1 MDFRLQKLPI
11 SPRYFLPSLLLI
23 VLSWLPPAQAIA
35 QSSMERAS
43 LPRTIDAT
51 ERLQRGD
58 LSSFTRLRFLTTLDF
73 PPYNYLS
80 TDGRL
85 TGFNVDLTRA
95 LCRELGV
102 ENLCQIQ
109 ALPWEDLEKSLAN
122 NNGEAVIAGR
132 LADTK
137 ARGVFAFSRPYLRT
151 AARLIVKKGE
161 KLDITGGLAKTA
173 VGVAGGTAH
182 EQMLRA
188 YFPKAQIV
196 AVGGS
201 EAAAQL
207 LISGKAGAVFG
218 DASTLSF
225 WLTSANSKDCC
236 EFGSGPFFSDAFL
249 GTGMRIAVRAEDTA
263 LEQSLN
269 FAIKNL
275 QDKGALD
282 EIYLKYFPLG
292 IY

>member
-1 MDFRLQKLPI
+1 MDFRVQKLPTFA
-11 SPRYFLPSLLLI
+11 RNFLPSALLCVFVHLQ
-23 VLSWLPPAQAIA
+23 LGLAIG
-35 QSSMERAS
+35 QGTDSGGK

-51 ERLQRGD
+51 ERLQRGN

-80 TDGRL
+80 PDGRL

-95 LCRELGV
+95 ICRELGV

-109 ALPWEDLEKSLAN
+109 ALPWEDLAQSLAY

-132 LADTK
+132 LADAK
-137 ARGVFAFSRPYLRT
+137 ARQAFAFSRPYLRT
-151 AARLIVKKGE
+151 AARFIARKGE
-161 KLDITGGLAKTA
+161 KLNISAGLAKASIAVTA
-173 VGVAGGTAH
+173 GTAH

-188 YFPKAQIV
+188 YFPKIPVV
-196 AVGGS
+196 AVGGN

-207 LISGKAGAVFG
+207 LVAGKVAAVFG

-225 WLTSANSKDCC
+225 WLASANSKDCC
-236 EFGSGPFFSDAFL
+236 EFASGPFFSDEFL
-249 GTGMRIAVRAEDTA
+249 GTGMRIAVKAEDTA

>member
-1 MDFRLQKLPI
+1 LQKSLI
-11 SPRYFLPSLLLI
+11 SIGNFLPRALLALGVI
-23 VLSWLPPAQAIA
+23 MGSQPAFGQGT
-35 QSSMERAS
+35 AS
-43 LPRTIDAT
+43 TAKLPRTIDAT

-58 LSSFTRLRFLTTLDF
+58 LSSYTRLRFLTTLDF

-80 TDGRL
+80 PDGRL

-95 LCRELGV
+95 ICRELGV

-109 ALPWEDLEKSLAN
+109 ALPWEDLERSLAN
-122 NNGEAVIAGR
+122 SNGEAIIAGR

-137 ARGVFAFSRPYLRT
+137 ARNAFAFSRPYLRI
-151 AARLIVKKGE
+151 AARLITKKGE
-161 KLDITGGLAKTA
+161 KLDVAGGLAKVS
-173 VGVAGGTAH
+173 VGVAAGTAH

-188 YFPKAQIV
+188 YFPKAQVI

-207 LISGKAGAVFG
+207 LVSGKVGVVFG

-225 WLTSANSKDCC
+225 WLASANSNDCC
-236 EFGSGPFFSDAFL
+236 QFASGPFFSDEFL
-249 GTGMRIAVRAEDTA
+249 GTGMRIAMKTEDAA

>member
-1 MDFRLQKLPI
+1 MEFRLQKLPMFT
-11 SPRYFLPSLLLI
+11 RNFLPSALLGAYAL
-23 VLSWLPPAQAIA
+23 LMAFPLFAQDTG
-35 QSSMERAS
+35 SGGK
-43 LPRTIDAT
+43 LPRTIDAS

-58 LSSFTRLRFLTTLDF
+58 LSAFTRLRFLTTLDF

-80 TDGRL
+80 ADGRL

-95 LCRELGV
+95 ICRELGV

-122 NNGEAVIAGR
+122 DNGEAVIAGR

-137 ARGVFAFSRPYLRT
+137 ARAAFAFSRPYLRT

-161 KLDITGGLAKTA
+161 KLEIAAGLAKTA
-173 VGVAGGTAH
+173 VGVAAGTAH

-207 LISGKAGAVFG
+207 LISGKVGAVFG

-249 GTGMRIAVRAEDTA
+249 GTGMRIAVKAQDTA

>member
-1 MDFRLQKLPI
+1 MEFRLQKLPI
-11 SPRYFLPSLLLI
+11 FTRNFLPILLSSALAC
-23 VLSWLPPAQAIA
+23 VLVTQART
-35 QSSMERAS
+35 QSSIDTAR

-151 AARLIVKKGE
+151 AARLIIKKGE
-161 KLDITGGLAKTA
+161 KLDITSGLAKIA

-196 AVGGS
+196 GVGGS

-207 LISGKAGAVFG
+207 LISGKIGAVFG

>member
-1 MDFRLQKLPI
+1 LQKL
-11 SPRYFLPSLLLI
+11 SRFTRNFLPIALFALQTFFTPILAFAQDSLG
-23 VLSWLPPAQAIA
+23 S
-35 QSSMERAS
+35 RT
-43 LPRTIDAT
+43 LPRTIDSA

-58 LSSFTRLRFLTTLDF
+58 LGNFTRLRFLTTLDF
-73 PPYNYLS
+73 PPYNYLGP
-80 TDGRL
+80 DGRL

-95 LCRELGV
+95 ICRELGV

-109 ALPWEDLEKSLAN
+109 ALPWEYLEKGLENA
-122 NNGEAVIAGR
+122 NGEAIIAGR
-132 LADTK
+132 LADSK
-137 ARGVFAFSRPYLRT
+137 ARTTLAFSRPYLRT
-151 AARLIVKKGE
+151 AARFVSQKSDD
-161 KLDITGGLAKTA
+161 LDVAAGLSKTA
-173 VGVAGGTAH
+173 IGVAAGTAH
-182 EQMLRA
+182 EQMLRS

-207 LISGKAGAVFG
+207 LVSGKVSAVFG

-225 WLTSANSKDCC
+225 WLASANAKDCC
-236 EFGSGPFFSDAFL
+236 EFASGPFFSDEFL
-249 GTGMRIAVRAEDTA
+249 GTGMRIAVKAEDTA

-292 IY
+292 LY

>member
-1 MDFRLQKLPI
+1 MDFRLQKLQI
-11 SPRYFLPSLLLI
+11 FAGNFLPSFLMAALVCLLA
-23 VLSWLPPAQAIA
+23 LPVSGQGMSEKAK
-35 QSSMERAS
+35 
-43 LPRTIDAT
+43 LPRTIDTT
-51 ERLQRGD
+51 ERLQRGNLTD
-58 LSSFTRLRFLTTLDF
+58 LTRLRFLTTLDF

-80 TDGRL
+80 QDGRL

-95 LCRELGV
+95 ICKELGID
-102 ENLCQIQ
+102 NLCQIQ
-109 ALPWEDLEKSLAN
+109 AIPWEDLETSLAN
-122 NNGEAVIAGR
+122 GSGEAIIAGR

-137 ARGVFAFSRPYLRT
+137 ARQALTFSRPYMRI
-151 AARLIVKKGE
+151 AARFIAKRAD
-161 KLDITGGLAKTA
+161 KLDLTAGLTQTT

-196 AVGGS
+196 AVAGS
-201 EAAAQL
+201 EAAARL
-207 LISGKAGAVFG
+207 LLSGKVGAVFG

-225 WLTSANSKDCC
+225 WLSGTTAQNCC
-236 EFGSGPFFSDAFL
+236 EFASGPFFSDEFL
-249 GTGMRIAVRAEDTA
+249 GTGMRIALKAEDTA

-282 EIYLKYFPLG
+282 EIYLKYFPIG